1 MSDFDFVK
9 EKARQ
14 YRGDT
19 LHMVLK
25 AGSGHVDGSCSI
37 AELIAL
43 ENDKLALGKGAD
55 DPNRDKFILSK
66 GYVSTMSYTFLMD
79 IGFAPKDKVRRYS
92 IPFQGYLDLKKLP
105 SLDCSKNSLGQGLV
119 IATEI
124 ALGLKKQCRSEKV
137 CFITG
142 DGAL

>member
-9 EKARQ
+9 E
-14 YRGDT
+14 
-19 LHMVLK
+19 
-25 AGSGHVDGSCSI
+25 
-37 AELIAL
+37 
-43 ENDKLALGKGAD
+43 
-55 DPNRDKFILSK
+55 
-66 GYVSTMSYTFLMD
+66 
-79 IGFAPKDKVRRYS
+79 KVRRYS
-92 IPFQGYLDLKKLP
+92 IPFQGYIDLKSLP